1 MTSQDTQ
8 TVKRDRQRARGQGVA
23 AAVLALAAGVL
34 LLSWPTGAQ
43 QTSPGA
49 GPVIVL
55 ETERGIIEFETYP
68 EEAPKTV
75 EAIVALVKR
84 NFYNRQRFH
93 RAERNF
99 LVQVGDP
106 QSRNVLLSD
115 HWGRASSGKPIGV
128 AEITKKRR
136 HVRGAVAMAY
146 AGSDP
151 RAADSQFYILLRAA
165 PELNAKYTVFG
176 KVITGM
182 DVVEKIKR
190 ADLLT
195 KAYVK

>member
-1 MTSQDTQ
+1 MTITQ
-8 TVKRDRQRARGQGVA
+8 RVGI
-23 AAVLALAAGVL
+23 AVLAIVL
-34 LLSWPTGAQ
+34 LAWPTGAQ

-55 ETERGIIEFETYP
+55 ETEKGVIEFETYP

-75 EAIVALVKR
+75 ETIVALVKR

-93 RAERNF
+93 RAEPNF
-99 LVQVGDP
+99 LVQIGDP

-115 HWGRASSGKPIGV
+115 YWGRGGSGKPIGV
-128 AEITKKRR
+128 AEITKKRT

-151 RAADSQFYILLRAA
+151 KSAESQFYILLRAA
-165 PELNAKYTVFG
+165 PQLNPKYTVFG
-176 KVITGM
+176 KVIKGM
-182 DVVEKIKR
+182 EVVDKLEKADV
-190 ADLLT
+190 LT
-195 KAYVK
+195 RAYVKETPAKF